1 MVDDLR
7 FSSQTL
13 AVLTELLLAASE
25 WRYGYDLSRET
36 GLKSGTI
43 YPILVR
49 LTEREWLE
57 TRWEHA
63 EENGK
68 PRHMYR
74 LTAEGRR
81 SARAAAQGN
90 AVGLRSL
97 KLAYRRK

>member
-1 MVDDLR
+1 MADDLR
-7 FSSQTL
+7 LSPQTL
-13 AVLTELLLAASE
+13 AVLTELLQAGSE

-74 LTAEGRR
+74 LTAAGRR
-81 SARAAAQGN
+81 SARASVQES
-90 AVGLRSL
+90 AVSLRSL